1 MTHEI
6 SQISNSTHFSPICDF
21 QNALVDFK
29 LEINVFQLQDLSLS
43 CSIVCILVQ
52 LSIWTKHGI
61 LINLIIITYEL

>member
-21 QNALVDFK
+21 QNALIDFK
-29 LEINVFQLQDLSLS
+29 LEVNVFHLQDLSLS

-52 LSIWTKHGI
+52 LIWTKHGI
-61 LINLIIITYEL
+61 LINLIIITYKL